1 MFLTASLVED
11 DPRLRDE
18 VRDWWHQFSRLVSQ
32 SRLTRL
38 ARRFDRA
45 VNTSVETY
53 WEALE
58 EWLVSQVIGGESSS
72 TEGMLEGVFVVP
84 GQKARKPAH
93 FVSAVLPRIAS
104 DPTADA
110 LECLDLVRVP
120 TVADSWAWSVV
131 STDSLRTYSHALGL
145 SRGESQRFVT
155 WALGA
160 PQTYDATL
168 GPPVSHGKIARLYG
182 AKAASSARRDQ
193 DVIQIHLVRV

>member
-1 MFLTASLVED
+1 LFLTASLVED

-84 GQKARKPAH
+84 GQKARKPLI
-93 FVSAVLPRIAS
+93 S
-104 DPTADA
+104 
-110 LECLDLVRVP
+110 
-120 TVADSWAWSVV
+120 
-131 STDSLRTYSHALGL
+131 
-145 SRGESQRFVT
+145 
-155 WALGA
+155 
-160 PQTYDATL
+160 
-168 GPPVSHGKIARLYG
+168 
-182 AKAASSARRDQ
+182 
-193 DVIQIHLVRV
+193 